1 MSLRATNWA
10 FAAIE
15 RAAGKVTPAAAL
27 TLLALA
33 HAHNQETGRCDPSL
47 KTIEA
52 KTGLSERTIRRALRQ
67 LEAARLIATTHRTV
81 RTGLGKRNLR
91 SRYAFT
97 GGVKMSGGVGSECP
111 PNREVYAPSAF
122 DDLAFAISL
131 PGEEGQR

>member
-15 RAAGKVTPAAAL
+15 ATAGKLTPAASL

-47 KTIEA
+47 KTLEA
-52 KTGLSERTIRRALRQ
+52 KTGMNERTVRRALRQ
-67 LEAARLIATTHRTV
+67 LEAAHLITTTHRTV

-91 SRYAFT
+91 SRYT
-97 GGVKMSGGVGSECP
+97 LGGGGRMSAGVGAGCP

-122 DDLAFAISL
+122 DDLAMAISL
-131 PGEEGQR
+131 PGGED